1 VTDANLVLGR
11 LDPDYFLG
19 GSVALH
25 PELAE
30 EAVARVGGEIG
41 LDAIAAALA
50 LTRTADENMANAIRL
65 IAVER
70 GLDPRDFSLMAF
82 GGAGPLH
89 GRAVADRLDMRT
101 VLIPPH
107 PGLCSAFGVGIANA
121 RVDRARTFSARS
133 WAVDLVRLADAE
145 RELRQLAV
153 DELRASVG
161 DVAASIVR
169 RAALEAE
176 HERQYGFALEGE
188 PIELINL
195 RATAYV
201 EDAIAAPSA
210 PPVADHDVQTRAVWF
225 GEAPIED
232 CPVLMRE
239 SLAAGQTVEGP
250 AVIQEPD
257 STTLVW
263 PADVLRVLDSGVL
276 ELTIGGAT

>member
-1 VTDANLVLGR
+1 
-11 LDPDYFLG
+11 
-19 GSVALH
+19 
-25 PELAE
+25 
-30 EAVARVGGEIG
+30 
-41 LDAIAAALA
+41 
-50 LTRTADENMANAIRL
+50 
-65 IAVER
+65 
-70 GLDPRDFSLMAF
+70 
-82 GGAGPLH
+82 
-89 GRAVADRLDMRT
+89 MRT

-169 RAALEAE
+169 RAALRYEGQNFELEVEIPDHELDDGGWESLLERFEAE